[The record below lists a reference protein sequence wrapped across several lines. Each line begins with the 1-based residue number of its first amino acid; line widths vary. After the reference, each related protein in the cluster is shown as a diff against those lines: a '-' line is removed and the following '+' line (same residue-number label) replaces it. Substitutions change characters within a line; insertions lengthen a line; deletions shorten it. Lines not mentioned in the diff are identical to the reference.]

1 MKIGILGA
9 MNEEI
14 APILASLKEYT
25 GEEYAS
31 NTFYQ
36 ATLNDHNLTIACTK
50 IGKVA
55 SALSAALLIERYGCE
70 IVLFSGVAGSLNK
83 NLHIGDMLIAT
94 SCVQHDLDITA
105 FGHPAGFVPGI
116 NIAPKSDESLNQ
128 IARQVASQLNIK
140 LFEGIVASGDQFV
153 CNVNKKVWIKDAFN
167 ADAVEME
174 GASVA
179 QVCDLMKVPFFVLRA
194 ISDEAGSGAEFG
206 FDEFLKDSASKSA
219 KFLLEMIKKI

>member
-36 ATLNDHNLTIACTK
+36 AKLNDHNLTIACTK

-105 FGHPAGFVPGI
+105 FGHPGGFVPGI

-128 IARQVASQLNIK
+128 IARKVASQLNIK

-194 ISDEAGSGAEFG
+194 ISDEAGSGAEFD

>member
-31 NTFYQ
+31 NTFYK

-55 SALSAALLIERYGCE
+55 SALSAALLIERSGCE

-83 NLHIGDMLIAT
+83 N
-94 SCVQHDLDITA
+94 
-105 FGHPAGFVPGI
+105 
-116 NIAPKSDESLNQ
+116 
-128 IARQVASQLNIK
+128 
-140 LFEGIVASGDQFV
+140 
-153 CNVNKKVWIKDAFN
+153 
-167 ADAVEME
+167 
-174 GASVA
+174 
-179 QVCDLMKVPFFVLRA
+179 
-194 ISDEAGSGAEFG
+194 
-206 FDEFLKDSASKSA
+206 
-219 KFLLEMIKKI
+219 

>member
-14 APILASLKEYT
+14 EPILEQLKEYT

-31 NTFYQ
+31 NTFYK
-36 ATLNDHNLTIACTK
+36 AEFGGHDLVVACSK

-55 SALSAALLIERYGCE
+55 STLSATLLIERYGCK

-83 NLHIGDMLIAT
+83 NLHIGDMLIAK

-105 FGHPAGFVPGI
+105 FGHPAGYVPGM
-116 NIAPKSDESLNQ
+116 NIAPKSDEKLNK
-128 IARQVASQLNIK
+128 IAKSVANELNIR
-140 LFEGIVASGDQFV
+140 LFEGIIASGDQFI
-153 CNVNKKVWIKDAFN
+153 CNANKKAWIKDVFN

-179 QVCDLMKVPFFVLRA
+179 QVCDLMKVPFFMLRA
-194 ISDEAGSGAEFG
+194 ISDEASCGAEFD

-219 KFLLEMIKKI
+219 KFLLKMIKKI